1 MKKKKKHIDIEE
13 VSDVKLKPIFG
24 IQPGLYLTILYAL
37 ILLAILFSILIL
49 PGIRKYGSNMHFVSQ
64 PKGVAVFVDGVY
76 LDSTP
81 FTRFVPAGKH
91 TVRFEK
97 PYFDTE
103 SEEIQVPGK
112 IFGTLLFNRAET
124 HMVNMDMAKPE
135 EYLNWRF
142 GQISNWSLVGS
153 FYDHYPYPFRG
164 VQAVSEFLASE
175 SSEASEE
182 EISESMYDFSHM
194 LLNNIASF
202 EQLIDVAAALQS
214 FTSPEYRFMSKNK
227 YTSVEVSRQ
236 LIKSVQKLML
246 SRDASPILAALYVEA
261 ALRENSSL
269 AEELLPEYKVD
280 RDDLTKHIKGMP
292 FSEMYAEIELK
303 SVPLRVL
310 EHTFIEVTPPAQV
323 VVGNSEFPVNSA
335 EYDFSQLSEFPHLEK
350 LEPYYISSGEVTR
363 QQFDRFLQEEP
374 AWNAEHR
381 DRLILQGKVDE
392 QYLSYKDSHPDETT
406 QISSLP
412 VTHVSWYAAKA
423 YSKWFESKL
432 PTELKGRFSVRLP
445 TETEWEFAARKN
457 SGSRIIARES
467 GFDGPQAANYSR
479 EGRIGMVD
487 MQGNVW
493 EWNENWYFTSDVLDG
508 VYGAAVPGFDG
519 SEKSIRGGSWAN
531 RSSEV
536 PVWRRAS
543 HPPQWCSPFVGFRI
557 VLEPIVQDSGEEE

>member
-1 MKKKKKHIDIEE
+1 MKKKKKHFEIEE

-24 IQPGLYLTILYAL
+24 IQPGLYLTVLYAFL
-37 ILLAILFSILIL
+37 LLAVLFSIFIV
-49 PGIRKYGSNMHFVSQ
+49 PGIRKYGSNIEFISQ
-64 PKGVAVFVDGVY
+64 PEGVAVFVDGEY

-81 FTRFVPAGKH
+81 FTRFVPEGTH

-103 SEEIQVPGK
+103 SEEIRVPGK

-124 HMVNMDMAKPE
+124 HLVNMNMAKPGD
-135 EYLNWRF
+135 YLNWRF
-142 GQISNWSLVGS
+142 GQISDWSLVGS

-175 SSEASEE
+175 EN
-182 EISESMYDFSHM
+182 ISESMYDFSHM
-194 LLNNIASF
+194 LLNNITSF
-202 EQLIDVAAALQS
+202 EQLIDVAAALHS
-214 FTSPEYRFMSKNK
+214 LNSPKYRFLSIKK
-227 YTSVEVSRQ
+227 YTSIDVSRQ
-236 LIKSVQKLML
+236 LIRSVQDLMV
-246 SRDASPILAALYVEA
+246 SRGASPILAALYVEA
-261 ALRENSSL
+261 ALQENSSL

-280 RDDLTKHIKGMP
+280 RDDLTKHIKGIP
-292 FSEMYAEIELK
+292 FSEMYAEIELE
-303 SVPLRVL
+303 SVPLRVQ

-323 VVGNSEFPVNSA
+323 AVGNSDFPVNSA
-335 EYDFSQLSEFPHLEK
+335 EYDFSRLSEFPHLEK

-363 QQFDRFLQEEP
+363 RQFDRFLQEEP
-374 AWNAEHR
+374 DWNAEHI
-381 DRLILQGKVDE
+381 DKLIQQGKVDE
-392 QYLSYKDSHPDETT
+392 QYLSYKDSYPVETS
-406 QISSLP
+406 QIFSVP

-457 SGSRIIARES
+457 SDAQVIDSGS

-479 EGRIGMVD
+479 EGRIGLAD

-519 SEKSIRGGSWAN
+519 SEKALRGGSWAN
-531 RSSEV
+531 RAAEV

-557 VLEPIVQDSGEEE
+557 VLEPIVLDSREEE

>member
-1 MKKKKKHIDIEE
+1 MKKKKKHIEIEE

-24 IQPGLYLTILYAL
+24 IQPGLYLTVLYAFL
-37 ILLAILFSILIL
+37 LLAVLFSILVL
-49 PGIRKYGSNMHFVSQ
+49 PGLRRYGSNIEFISQ

-91 TVRFEK
+91 TLRFEK
-97 PYFDTE
+97 PYFE
-103 SEEIQVPGK
+103 SQQDEEFQVPGK

-124 HMVNMDMAKPE
+124 YQVNMDISQAE

-142 GQISNWSLVGS
+142 GQVANWSLVGS

-175 SSEASEE
+175 DD
-182 EISESMYDFSHM
+182 ISESLYDFSHM

-202 EQLIDVAAALQS
+202 EQLIDVAAALHS
-214 FTSPEYRFMSKNK
+214 LNSPEYRFLSTKK

-236 LIKSVQKLML
+236 LIHSAQELLV
-246 SRDASPILAALYVEA
+246 SRGASPTLAALYIEA
-261 ALRENSSL
+261 ALRENSTL
-269 AEELLPEYKVD
+269 AEELLSEYQVD
-280 RDDLTKHIKGMP
+280 RDDLKEYLGDIP
-292 FSEMYAEIELK
+292 FSEMYDQSELE
-303 SVPLRVL
+303 SVPLRIQD
-310 EHTFIEVTPPAQV
+310 HTFIEVTPPAQV
-323 VVGNSEFPVNSA
+323 AVGNSELPTDSA
-335 EYDFSQLSEFPHLEK
+335 EYDFAQLSEFPHLEK
-350 LEPYYISSGEVTR
+350 LKPYYISSGEVTR
-363 QQFDRFLQEEP
+363 GQFERFLQEEP
-374 AWNAEHR
+374 DWNAEYI
-381 DRLILQGKVDE
+381 DKLIQQGKVDE
-392 QYLSYKDSHPDETT
+392 QYLSYSDNYSVEDPEKSL
-406 QISSLP
+406 LP

-432 PTELKGRFSVRLP
+432 PSELKEQFSVRLP

-457 SGSRIIARES
+457 SGARAIDSES

-479 EGRIGMVD
+479 EGRMGLVD

-519 SEKSIRGGSWAN
+519 SEKSIRGGSWVN
-531 RSSEV
+531 RSAEV

-557 VLEPIVQDSGEEE
+557 VLEPIVMDSREEE

>member
-1 MKKKKKHIDIEE
+1 MKKKKKHIEIEE

-24 IQPGLYLTILYAL
+24 IQPGLYLTVLYTV
-37 ILLAILFSILIL
+37 ILLIVLFSLLIL
-49 PGIRKYGSNMHFVSQ
+49 PGIRKYGSNIEFISQ
-64 PKGVAVFVDGVY
+64 PKGVAVYVDGIY

-81 FTRFVPAGKH
+81 FTRFVPAGNH
-91 TVRFEK
+91 TLRFEK
-97 PYFDTE
+97 PYFETK
-103 SEEIQVPGK
+103 SEEISVPGK
-112 IFGTLLFNRAET
+112 IFGTLLFERAES
-124 HMVNMDMAKPE
+124 HLVNMNISRSE

-175 SSEASEE
+175 DD
-182 EISESMYDFSHM
+182 ISENMYDFSHM

-202 EQLIDVAAALQS
+202 EQLVDVAAALHS
-214 FTSPEYRFMSKNK
+214 LTSPEFRFLSKNE
-227 YTSVEVSRQ
+227 YTSVKVSRE
-236 LIKSVQKLML
+236 LIQSAQDLMVNL
-246 SRDASPILAALYVEA
+246 DASSTLAALYVEA

-280 RDDLTKHIKGMP
+280 RDTLKDHVSGIP
-292 FSEMYAEIELK
+292 FSEMYAQSELQ
-303 SVPLRVL
+303 SVPLQVQ
-310 EHTFIEVTPPAQV
+310 EHTFIEITPPEQV
-323 VVGNSEFPVNSA
+323 AVGNSEFPTNSA
-335 EYDFSQLSEFPHLEK
+335 EYDFSQLSEFPHVEPLD
-350 LEPYYISSGEVTR
+350 PYYISSGEVTR
-363 QQFDRFLQEEP
+363 RQFDRFLKEEP
-374 AWNAEHR
+374 EWNAEHM
-381 DRLILQGKVDE
+381 DKLIQQGKVDE
-392 QYLSYKDSHPDETT
+392 QYLSYTDNNFIDAPQS
-406 QISSLP
+406 SSLP

-432 PTELKGRFSVRLP
+432 PAELRERFSVRLP

-457 SGSRIIARES
+457 SGARAIDRES

-479 EGRIGMVD
+479 EGLISLVD

-508 VYGAAVPGFDG
+508 VYGSVVPGFDG
-519 SEKSIRGGSWAN
+519 SEKAIRGGSWAN
-531 RSSEV
+531 RAAEV

-557 VLEPIVQDSGEEE
+557 VLEPIVLDSREEE